1 MLEQGTG
8 SPPLD
13 VVSSAPVGGGD
24 TCTATRLT
32 LADGTVLFA
41 KARRRAPG
49 GTGRPTA
56 VGDRARSA
64 GWDVVLTSEASGLRW
79 LSEAEAEGGAPVP
92 EVVEST
98 EARLVLR
105 WIEPGRPTTGAAE
118 RFGREL
124 TRTHRSGA
132 PGFGASWAGAIGP
145 LPLDNR
151 PMEPGAGHGWG
162 SFYAARRIAP
172 FLRLAVDAGSIAAGD
187 RRAVE
192 QVIDRIAELS
202 GPDEEPARVH
212 GDLWSGNLVWG
223 AEGRVWLVD
232 PAAHGGH
239 RETDLAMLALF
250 GAPHLDRIL
259 DAYNEE
265 WALAPGHRDRVPL
278 HQLHPLLVHA
288 ALFGPSYGAQAG
300 AAARRLLSRH

>member
-1 MLEQGTG
+1 MSEQGSG
-8 SPPLD
+8 SPPLE
-13 VVSSAPVGGGD
+13 VVSSVPVGGGD
-24 TCTATRLT
+24 TCTTMRLT
-32 LADGTVLFA
+32 LADGTVLCA
-41 KARRRAPG
+41 KERRGAPG
-49 GTGRPTA
+49 SNERGAAA
-56 VGDRARSA
+56 VDRALSA
-64 GWDVVLTSEASGLRW
+64 GWEVVLTSEASGLRW
-79 LSEAEAEGGAPVP
+79 LDEAGAQGGAPVP

-98 EARLVLR
+98 AARLVLQ
-105 WIEPGRPTTGAAE
+105 WIEPGRPTAGAAE

-124 TRTHRSGA
+124 ARTHRRGA
-132 PGFGASWAGAIGP
+132 PSFGAPWAGAIGP

-151 PMEPGAGHGWG
+151 PMERGAAHRWG
-162 SFYAARRIAP
+162 SFYVARRIAP
-172 FLRLAVDAGSIAAGD
+172 FLRLAVDAGSIAEGD

-192 QVIDRIAELS
+192 QVIDGIAGLS

-223 AEGRVWLVD
+223 ADGRVWLVD

-265 WALAPGHRDRVPL
+265 WPLARGHEDRVPL

-288 ALFGPSYGAQAG
+288 ALFGSSYGTRAG
-300 AAARRLLSRH
+300 AAARRLLGKS

>member
-1 MLEQGTG
+1 M
-8 SPPLD
+8 
-13 VVSSAPVGGGD
+13 GGGD
-24 TCTATRLT
+24 TCIAARLT
-32 LADGTVLFA
+32 LVDGTVMFA
-41 KARRRAPG
+41 KERRPAPS
-49 GTGRPTA
+49 GTGRPA
-56 VGDRARSA
+56 AAGDRARSA
-64 GWDVVLTSEASGLRW
+64 GWDVVLTAEASGLRW

-92 EVVEST
+92 EVFAST
-98 EARLVLR
+98 ETRLVLR
-105 WIEPGRPTTGAAE
+105 WIEAGRPTAGSAE

-124 TRTHRSGA
+124 ARTHRRGA
-132 PGFGASWAGAIGP
+132 PHFGASWAGAIGP

-151 PMEPGAGHGWG
+151 PMEPEAGSGWG
-162 SFYAARRIAP
+162 PFYGARRIAP
-172 FLRLAVDAGSIAAGD
+172 FLRLAVDAGSMAEGD
-187 RRAVE
+187 RGAVE
-192 QVIDRIAELS
+192 QVIDRIAELA
-202 GPDEEPARVH
+202 GPDEEPARIH

-265 WALAPGHRDRVPL
+265 WALAPGHQDRVPL

-288 ALFGPSYGAQAG
+288 ALFGPSYGARAG
-300 AAARRLLSRH
+300 AAARRLLSRP

>member
-1 MLEQGTG
+1 MAEEG
-8 SPPLD
+8 SGSPLD

-24 TCTATRLT
+24 TCSATRLT

-41 KARRRAPG
+41 KERRRIPG
-49 GTGRPTA
+49 GSERRTSA
-56 VGDRARSA
+56 GDQALRA
-64 GWDVVLTSEASGLRW
+64 GWDVMLTSEASGLRW
-79 LSEAEAEGGAPVP
+79 LDEAAAQGGAPVP

-98 EARLVLR
+98 EARLVLQ

-124 TRTHRSGA
+124 ARTHRRGA
-132 PGFGASWAGAIGP
+132 PSFGASWAGAIGA

-151 PMEPGAGHGWG
+151 PMESGAGDGWG
-162 SFYAARRIAP
+162 FFYGARRIAP
-172 FLRLAVDAGSIAAGD
+172 FLRLAVDAGSMAEGD
-187 RRAVE
+187 RRSVE
-192 QVIDRIAELS
+192 QVIDRMTELS
-202 GPDEEPARVH
+202 GPDEEPARIH
-212 GDLWSGNLVWG
+212 GDLWGGNLVWG

-250 GAPHLDRIL
+250 GAPHLDWIL
-259 DAYNEE
+259 GAYNEE
-265 WALAPGHRDRVPL
+265 WALAGGHQDRVPL

-288 ALFGPSYGAQAG
+288 ALFGPSYGARAG

>member
-1 MLEQGTG
+1 MSEQGSGT
-8 SPPLD
+8 PPLD
-13 VVSSAPVGGGD
+13 VVSSTPVGDGD
-24 TCTATRLT
+24 TCTASRLT
-32 LADGTVLFA
+32 LADGTVLF
-41 KARRRAPG
+41 KKERRRVPG
-49 GTGRPTA
+49 GRGRGSA
-56 VGDRARSA
+56 ADDRARSA

-79 LSEAEAEGGAPVP
+79 LSEAETEGGAPVP
-92 EVVEST
+92 NVVEST
-98 EARLVLR
+98 EARLVLQ
-105 WIEPGRPTTGAAE
+105 WIEPGRPTAGAAE
-118 RFGREL
+118 RFGHQL
-124 TRTHRSGA
+124 ARTHRCGA
-132 PGFGASWAGAIGP
+132 ARFGASWPGAIGP

-151 PMEPGAGHGWG
+151 PTEPGAGNRWG

-172 FLRLAVDAGSIAAGD
+172 FLRLAVDAGSMAEGD

-192 QVIDRIAELS
+192 QVVDRMAELA
-202 GPDEEPARVH
+202 GPDEVPARIH
-212 GDLWSGNLVWG
+212 GDLWRGNLVWA

-265 WALAPGHRDRVPL
+265 WALAPGHQDRVPL

>member
-1 MLEQGTG
+1 MSEEGSG

-24 TCTATRLT
+24 TCAATRLT
-32 LADGTVLFA
+32 LADGTVVFA
-41 KARRRAPG
+41 KERRRALG
-49 GTGRPTA
+49 GGERRTATGDPA
-56 VGDRARSA
+56 IGA
-64 GWDVVLTSEASGLRW
+64 GWDVMLTAEASGLRW
-79 LSEAEAEGGAPVP
+79 LDEAAAEGGAPVP

-98 EARLVLR
+98 EARLVLQ
-105 WIEPGRPTTGAAE
+105 WIEPGRPTAGAAE

-124 TRTHRSGA
+124 ARTHRCGA
-132 PGFGASWAGAIGP
+132 PSFGASWAGAIGP
-145 LPLDNR
+145 LALDNR
-151 PMEPGAGHGWG
+151 PVEPGAGHRWG
-162 SFYAARRIAP
+162 SFYGARRVAP
-172 FLRLAVDAGSIAAGD
+172 FLRLAIDAGSIVEGD

-192 QVIDRIAELS
+192 QVIDRIAELA
-202 GPDEEPARVH
+202 GPDEDPARVH
-212 GDLWSGNLVWG
+212 GDLWGGNLVWG
-223 AEGRVWLVD
+223 AEDRVWLVD

-265 WALAPGHRDRVPL
+265 WALAPGHQDRVPL

-288 ALFGPSYGAQAG
+288 ALFGPSYGARAG
-300 AAARRLLSRH
+300 AAARRLLSRS

>member
-1 MLEQGTG
+1 MSDQGSG
-8 SPPLD
+8 SPALE

-24 TCTATRLT
+24 TCTAMRLT

-41 KARRRAPG
+41 KERRFAPG
-49 GTGRPTA
+49 GSERRATA
-56 VGDRARSA
+56 VDRARSA
-64 GWDVVLTSEASGLRW
+64 GWEVVLTSEASGLRW
-79 LSEAEAEGGAPVP
+79 LDEAEAEGGAPVP
-92 EVVEST
+92 EVVGST
-98 EARLVLR
+98 AARLVLQ
-105 WIEPGRPTTGAAE
+105 WIEPGRPTAGAAE
-118 RFGREL
+118 RFGRQL
-124 TRTHRSGA
+124 ARTHRCGA
-132 PGFGASWAGAIGP
+132 PSFGASWAGAIGP

-151 PMEPGAGHGWG
+151 PMETGAVHRWG
-162 SFYAARRIAP
+162 SFYVGRRIAP
-172 FLRLAVDAGSIAAGD
+172 FLRLAVDAGSIAESD
-187 RRAVE
+187 RRSLE
-192 QVIDRIAELS
+192 LVIDRIAELS

-265 WALAPGHRDRVPL
+265 WPLARGHQDRVPL

-288 ALFGPSYGAQAG
+288 ALFGPSYGARAG
-300 AAARRLLSRH
+300 AAARRLLSRS

>member
-1 MLEQGTG
+1 MSEEG
-8 SPPLD
+8 SGSLPLD
-13 VVSSAPVGGGD
+13 VVSSVPVGGGD

-41 KARRRAPG
+41 KERRPVAS
-49 GTGRPTA
+49 GRGRGTA

-79 LSEAEAEGGAPVP
+79 LSEAEAEGGALVP
-92 EVVEST
+92 EVFAST
-98 EARLVLR
+98 EDRLLLQ
-105 WIEPGRPTTGAAE
+105 WIEPGRPTAGAAE
-118 RFGREL
+118 QFGRQL
-124 TRTHRSGA
+124 ACTHRSGA
-132 PGFGASWAGAIGP
+132 PRFGASWAGAIGP

-151 PMEPGAGHGWG
+151 ALEPGAGHRWG
-162 SFYAARRIAP
+162 SFYVGRRIAP
-172 FLRLAVDAGSIAAGD
+172 YLRPAVDAGSISDGD

-192 QVIDRIAELS
+192 QVIDRIAELA
-202 GPDEEPARVH
+202 GPDEKPARIH

-259 DAYNEE
+259 DAYREE
-265 WALAPGHRDRVPL
+265 WALAPGYEDRAPL

-300 AAARRLLSRH
+300 AAARRLLNRH

>member
-1 MLEQGTG
+1 MSEEG
-8 SPPLD
+8 SGSLPLD

-32 LADGTVLFA
+32 LANGTVLFA
-41 KARRRAPG
+41 KERRPVPEDG
-49 GTGRPTA
+49 GRRTA
-56 VGDRARSA
+56 AGDRARSG

-79 LSEAEAEGGAPVP
+79 LSEAEADGGAPVP
-92 EVVEST
+92 EVVAST
-98 EARLVLR
+98 EARLVLQ
-105 WIEPGRPTTGAAE
+105 WIEPGGPTEEAAE

-124 TRTHRSGA
+124 ARTHRSGA
-132 PGFGASWAGAIGP
+132 PRFGASWAGAIGP

-151 PMEPGAGHGWG
+151 PVEPGAGHRWG
-162 SFYAARRIAP
+162 SFYVGRRIAP
-172 FLRLAVDAGSIAAGD
+172 FLRLAVDAGSMAEGD

-192 QVIDRIAELS
+192 QVIDRIAELA

-250 GAPHLDRIL
+250 GVPHLARIL

-265 WALAPGHRDRVPL
+265 WALAPGHQDRVPL